1 MSEYRRQ
8 ALIDCPVERVW
19 DLVGDPRRHPEWWP
33 RVVDVDGIE
42 EPVSNVEFVQ
52 TTRRYGGQIK
62 TTTMKIEELEDLR
75 HIHLRCLDT
84 GTFADWR
91 LTEAQGSTFAE
102 LEMGMEPATR
112 PLRAFDRI
120 LGKRFYGQWSEQA
133 LEGLQ
138 RAVAPGKEEP
148 GPA

>member
-19 DLVGDPRRHPEWWP
+19 ELVGDPRRHPEWWP
-33 RVVDVDGIE
+33 RVVDVNGIE
-42 EPVSNVEFVQ
+42 EPVSDVEFVQ
-52 TTRRYGGQIK
+52 TTRRYGGQVR

-75 HIHLRCLDT
+75 QIHLRCLDT
-84 GTFADWR
+84 GTFANWH

-102 LEMGMEPATR
+102 LEMGMDPESM
-112 PLRAFDRI
+112 PLRVFDRL
-120 LGKRFYGQWSEQA
+120 LGKRFYGEWSEQA

-138 RAVAPGKEEP
+138 RAAAPGEEEP

>member
-1 MSEYRRQ
+1 MSQFRRQ
-8 ALIDCPVERVW
+8 ALIEAPVEHVW
-19 DLVGDPRRHPEWWP
+19 ELVGDPRRHPEWWP
-33 RVVDVDGIE
+33 RVIEVDGLE
-42 EPVSNVEFVQ
+42 APVADTEFVQ
-52 TTRRYGGQIK
+52 TTRSIGGTIQ
-62 TTTMKIEELEDLR
+62 TTMKIEELDDLR

-138 RAVAPGKEEP
+138 RAVAPSEEEP

>member
-1 MSEYRRQ
+1 VTLFRRQ

-33 RVVDVDGIE
+33 RVIEVGGIE
-42 EPVSNVEFVQ
+42 EPAGDVEFVQ
-52 TTRRYGGQIK
+52 TTRRYGGQVK
-62 TTTMKIEELEDLR
+62 TTTMRIEELEDLR
-75 HIHLRCLDT
+75 QIHLVCQDT
-84 GTFADWR
+84 GTFANWH

-102 LEMGMEPATR
+102 LEMGMEPATK
-112 PLRAFDRI
+112 PMRAFDRV

-138 RAVAPGKEEP
+138 EAVRTGQ
-148 GPA
+148 GPDPA